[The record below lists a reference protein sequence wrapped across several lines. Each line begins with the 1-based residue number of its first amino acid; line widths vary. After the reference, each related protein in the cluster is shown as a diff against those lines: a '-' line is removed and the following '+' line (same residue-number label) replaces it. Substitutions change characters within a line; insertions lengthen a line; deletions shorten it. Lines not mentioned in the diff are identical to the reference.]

1 MTSLKQV
8 GLVLAALM
16 AATSTGCKTKPK
28 NITPIPGGNASVAGS
43 GSLLGRDSSGTV
55 NGGSDVVTV
64 NAGGDVVTVDESG
77 NIGLSDLEE
86 FENMLMDRDALAA
99 QTVYFEL
106 DRSEIHPDDL
116 SKVEAVAGI
125 LAQDPQNKVLIEGHC
140 DERGTEEY
148 NRALGERRALSV
160 RDALSGL
167 GVSADRVRTMSYGE
181 DRPADP
187 GLNDAAYSRNRR
199 GEFVLLKPKPGS

>member
-8 GLVLAALM
+8 GLVLAALV

-28 NITPIPGGNASVAGS
+28 NITPIPGGSGNVVGS
-43 GSLLGRDSSGTV
+43 GDLLNRDDNSGALG
-55 NGGSDVVTV
+55 N
-64 NAGGDVVTVDESG
+64 GGDVVTVDEHG
-77 NIGLSDLEE
+77 NIGLSGLEE
-86 FENMLMDRDALAA
+86 FENMLMDREALAA

-125 LAQDPQNKVLIEGHC
+125 LAQAAENKVLIEGHC

-160 RDALSGL
+160 RDALVSL
-167 GVSADRVRTMSYGE
+167 SVSADRIRTMSLGE

-187 GLNDAAYSRNRR
+187 GLNDAAYARNRR
-199 GEFVLLKPKPGS
+199 GEFVLLKPKPGN

>member
-8 GLVLAALM
+8 GLVLIALM
-16 AATSTGCKTKPK
+16 AATLTGCKTKPK
-28 NITPIPGGNASVAGS
+28 NITPIPGGNAGVAGS
-43 GSLLGRDSSGTV
+43 GSLLGRDNSGTV
-55 NGGSDVVTV
+55 NG
-64 NAGGDVVTVDESG
+64 GGDVVTVDQSG

-99 QTVYFEL
+99 QTVYFEV

-116 SKVEAVAGI
+116 GKVEAVAGI
-125 LAQDPQNKVLIEGHC
+125 LAQDAQNKVLIEGHC

>member
-55 NGGSDVVTV
+55 NGG
-64 NAGGDVVTVDESG
+64 GDVVTVDQSG
-77 NIGLSDLEE
+77 NIGLSDLDE

-99 QTVYFEL
+99 QTVYFEV

-116 SKVEAVAGI
+116 GKVEAVAGI
-125 LAQDPQNKVLIEGHC
+125 LAQDAQNKVLIEGHC

>member
-8 GLVLAALM
+8 GLVLIALM
-16 AATSTGCKTKPK
+16 AATLTGCKTKPQ
-28 NITPIPGGNASVAGS
+28 NITPIPGGNAGVAGS

-55 NGGSDVVTV
+55 NGG
-64 NAGGDVVTVDESG
+64 GDVVTVDQSG
-77 NIGLSDLEE
+77 NIGLSDLDE
-86 FENMLMDRDALAA
+86 FENMLMDRDALAT

-116 SKVEAVAGI
+116 DKVEAVAGI
-125 LAQDPQNKVLIEGHC
+125 LAQDAQNKVLIEGHC

>member
-28 NITPIPGGNASVAGS
+28 NITPIPGGNSSVAGS

-55 NGGSDVVTV
+55 NGG
-64 NAGGDVVTVDESG
+64 GDVVTVDQSG
-77 NIGLSDLEE
+77 NIGLSGLDE

-99 QTVYFEL
+99 QTVYFEV

-116 SKVEAVAGI
+116 GKVEAVAGI
-125 LAQDPQNKVLIEGHC
+125 LAQDAQNKVLLEGHC
-140 DERGTEEY
+140 DARGTEEY

-167 GVSADRVRTMSYGE
+167 GVSADRVRTMSFGE

-187 GLNDAAYSRNRR
+187 GLNDAAYSPNRR
-199 GEFVLLKPKPGS
+199 GEFVLLKPKPVS

>member
-16 AATSTGCKTKPK
+16 AATSAGCKTKPK
-28 NITPIPGGNASVAGS
+28 NITPIPGGNANVAGT
-43 GSLLGRDSSGTV
+43 GNLLNRD
-55 NGGSDVVTV
+55 NGGKLNS
-64 NAGGDVVTVDESG
+64 GGDVVTIDETG
-77 NIGLSDLEE
+77 NIGLSDLGE

-116 SKVEAVAGI
+116 GKVEAVAGI
-125 LAQDPQNKVLIEGHC
+125 LAQDAQNKVLIEGHC

-160 RDALSGL
+160 RDALAGL
-167 GVSADRVRTMSYGE
+167 GVSADRIRTMSFGE

-187 GLNDAAYSRNRR
+187 GLDDAAYSRNRR
-199 GEFVLLKPKPGS
+199 GEFVLLKPKLGS

>member
-1 MTSLKQV
+1 M
-8 GLVLAALM
+8 
-16 AATSTGCKTKPK
+16 
-28 NITPIPGGNASVAGS
+28 AGS

-55 NGGSDVVTV
+55 NGG
-64 NAGGDVVTVDESG
+64 GDVVTVDQSG
-77 NIGLSDLEE
+77 NIGLSGLDE

-99 QTVYFEL
+99 QTVYFEV

-116 SKVEAVAGI
+116 GKVEAVAGI
-125 LAQDPQNKVLIEGHC
+125 LAQDAQNKVLIEGHC

-167 GVSADRVRTMSYGE
+167 GVSADRVRTMSFGE

>member
-8 GLVLAALM
+8 GLVLVALM

-28 NITPIPGGNASVAGS
+28 NITPIPGGNSSVAGS

-55 NGGSDVVTV
+55 NGE
-64 NAGGDVVTVDESG
+64 GDVVTVDQSG
-77 NIGLSDLEE
+77 NIGLSGLDE

-99 QTVYFEL
+99 QTVYFEV

-116 SKVEAVAGI
+116 GKVEAVAGI
-125 LAQDPQNKVLIEGHC
+125 LAQDAQNKVLIEGHC

-167 GVSADRVRTMSYGE
+167 GVSADRVRTMSFGE

>member
-28 NITPIPGGNASVAGS
+28 NITPIPGGNSSVAGS

-55 NGGSDVVTV
+55 NGG
-64 NAGGDVVTVDESG
+64 GDVVTVDQSG
-77 NIGLSDLEE
+77 NIGLSGLDE

-99 QTVYFEL
+99 QTVYFEV

-116 SKVEAVAGI
+116 GKVEAVAGI
-125 LAQDPQNKVLIEGHC
+125 LAQDAQNKVLIEGHC

-148 NRALGERRALSV
+148 NRALGERRALRV

-167 GVSADRVRTMSYGE
+167 GVSADRVRTMSFGE

>member
-55 NGGSDVVTV
+55 NGG
-64 NAGGDVVTVDESG
+64 GDVVTVDQSG
-77 NIGLSDLEE
+77 NIGLSDLDE

-99 QTVYFEL
+99 QTVYFEV

-116 SKVEAVAGI
+116 GKVEAVAGI
-125 LAQDPQNKVLIEGHC
+125 LAQDAQNKVLIEGHC

-167 GVSADRVRTMSYGE
+167 GISADRVRTMSFGE

>member
-8 GLVLAALM
+8 GLVLIALM
-16 AATSTGCKTKPK
+16 AATLTGCKTKPK
-28 NITPIPGGNASVAGS
+28 NITPIPGGNAGVAGS

-55 NGGSDVVTV
+55 NGG
-64 NAGGDVVTVDESG
+64 GDVVTVDQSG
-77 NIGLSDLEE
+77 NIGLSDLGE

-99 QTVYFEL
+99 QTVYFEV

-116 SKVEAVAGI
+116 GKVEAVAGI
-125 LAQDPQNKVLIEGHC
+125 LAQDAQNKVLIEGHC

>member
-28 NITPIPGGNASVAGS
+28 NITPIPGGNANVAGV
-43 GSLLGRDSSGTV
+43 GSLINRDNSGTV
-55 NGGSDVVTV
+55 NGG
-64 NAGGDVVTVDESG
+64 GDVVTIDESG
-77 NIGLSDLEE
+77 NMGLSDLEE

-116 SKVEAVAGI
+116 GKVEAVAGI
-125 LAQDPQNKVLIEGHC
+125 LAQDAQNKVLIEGHC

-167 GVSADRVRTMSYGE
+167 GVNADRIRTMSFGE

>member
-55 NGGSDVVTV
+55 NGG
-64 NAGGDVVTVDESG
+64 GDVVTVDQSG
-77 NIGLSDLEE
+77 NIGLSDLDD

-160 RDALSGL
+160 RDALVDL
-167 GVSADRVRTMSYGE
+167 GVSADRVRTMSLGE
-181 DRPADP
+181 DRPADT
-187 GLNDAAYSRNRR
+187 GLDDAAFARNRR
-199 GEFVLLKPKPGS
+199 GEFVLLKPKPGN

>member
-8 GLVLAALM
+8 GLVLVALM

-28 NITPIPGGNASVAGS
+28 NITPIPGGNSSVAGS

-55 NGGSDVVTV
+55 NGG
-64 NAGGDVVTVDESG
+64 GDVVTVDQSG
-77 NIGLSDLEE
+77 NIGLSGLDE

-99 QTVYFEL
+99 QTVYFEV

-116 SKVEAVAGI
+116 GKVEAVAGI
-125 LAQDPQNKVLIEGHC
+125 LAQDAQNKVLIEGHC

-167 GVSADRVRTMSYGE
+167 GISADRVRTMSFGE

>member
-28 NITPIPGGNASVAGS
+28 NITPIPGGNANVAGT
-43 GSLLGRDSSGTV
+43 GNLLNRD
-55 NGGSDVVTV
+55 NGGKLNS
-64 NAGGDVVTVDESG
+64 GGDVVTIDETG
-77 NIGLSDLEE
+77 NIGLSDLGE

-116 SKVEAVAGI
+116 DKVEAVAGI
-125 LAQDPQNKVLIEGHC
+125 LAQDAQNKVLIEGHC

>member
-1 MTSLKQV
+1 MTIAKQV
-8 GLVLAALM
+8 GIILVTLM
-16 AATSTGCKTKPK
+16 AATSAGCKTKPK
-28 NITPIPGGNASVAGS
+28 NITPIPGGNANVAGT
-43 GSLLGRDSSGTV
+43 GNLLNRD
-55 NGGSDVVTV
+55 NGGKLNS
-64 NAGGDVVTVDESG
+64 GGDVVTIDETG
-77 NIGLSDLEE
+77 NIGLSDLGE

-116 SKVEAVAGI
+116 GKVEAVAGI
-125 LAQDPQNKVLIEGHC
+125 LAQDAQNKVLIEGHC

-160 RDALSGL
+160 RDALAGL
-167 GVSADRVRTMSYGE
+167 GVSADRIRTMSFGE

-187 GLNDAAYSRNRR
+187 GLDDAAYSRNRR

>member
-28 NITPIPGGNASVAGS
+28 NITPIPGGNSSVAGS

-55 NGGSDVVTV
+55 NGG
-64 NAGGDVVTVDESG
+64 GDVVTVDQSG
-77 NIGLSDLEE
+77 NIGLSGLDE
-86 FENMLMDRDALAA
+86 FENMLMERDALAA
-99 QTVYFEL
+99 QTVYFEV

-116 SKVEAVAGI
+116 GKVEAVAGI
-125 LAQDPQNKVLIEGHC
+125 LAQDAQNKVLIEGHC

-167 GVSADRVRTMSYGE
+167 GVSADRVRTMSFGE

>member
-8 GLVLAALM
+8 GLVLAALV

-55 NGGSDVVTV
+55 NGG
-64 NAGGDVVTVDESG
+64 GDVVTVDQSG

>member
-16 AATSTGCKTKPK
+16 AATSAGCKTKPK
-28 NITPIPGGNASVAGS
+28 NITPIPGGNANVAGT
-43 GSLLGRDSSGTV
+43 GNLLNRD
-55 NGGSDVVTV
+55 NGGKLNS
-64 NAGGDVVTVDESG
+64 GGDVVTIDETG
-77 NIGLSDLEE
+77 NIGLSDLGE

-99 QTVYFEL
+99 QPVYFEL

-116 SKVEAVAGI
+116 GKVEAVAGI
-125 LAQDPQNKVLIEGHC
+125 LAQDAQNKVLIEGHC

-160 RDALSGL
+160 RDALAGL
-167 GVSADRVRTMSYGE
+167 GVSADRIRTMSFGE

-187 GLNDAAYSRNRR
+187 GLDDAAYSRNRR

>member
-28 NITPIPGGNASVAGS
+28 NITPIPGGNAGVAGS

-55 NGGSDVVTV
+55 NGG
-64 NAGGDVVTVDESG
+64 GDVVTVDQSG
-77 NIGLSDLEE
+77 NIGLSDLDE
-86 FENMLMDRDALAA
+86 FENMLMDRDALAT

-116 SKVEAVAGI
+116 DKVEAVAGI
-125 LAQDPQNKVLIEGHC
+125 LAQDAQNKVLIEGHC

>member
-8 GLVLAALM
+8 GLVLVALM

-28 NITPIPGGNASVAGS
+28 NITPIPGGNSSVAGS
-43 GSLLGRDSSGTV
+43 GSLLGRDSSGTI
-55 NGGSDVVTV
+55 NG
-64 NAGGDVVTVDESG
+64 GGDVVTVDQSG
-77 NIGLSDLEE
+77 NIGLSGLDE

-99 QTVYFEL
+99 QTVYFEV

-116 SKVEAVAGI
+116 GKVEAVAGI
-125 LAQDPQNKVLIEGHC
+125 LAQDAQNKVLIEGHC

-167 GVSADRVRTMSYGE
+167 GVSADRVRTMSFGE

-187 GLNDAAYSRNRR
+187 NLNDAAYSRNRR

>member
-16 AATSTGCKTKPK
+16 VATSTGCKTKPK
-28 NITPIPGGNASVAGS
+28 NITPIPGGNSSVAGS

-55 NGGSDVVTV
+55 ND
-64 NAGGDVVTVDESG
+64 GGDVVTVDQSG
-77 NIGLSDLEE
+77 NIGLSGLDE

-99 QTVYFEL
+99 QTVYFEV

-116 SKVEAVAGI
+116 GKVEAVAGI
-125 LAQDPQNKVLIEGHC
+125 LAQDAQNKVLIEGHC

-167 GVSADRVRTMSYGE
+167 GVSADRVRTMSFGE

-187 GLNDAAYSRNRR
+187 DLNDAAYSRNRR
-199 GEFVLLKPKPGS
+199 GEFVLLKPKPGG

>member
-8 GLVLAALM
+8 GLVLIALM
-16 AATSTGCKTKPK
+16 AATLTGCKTKPK
-28 NITPIPGGNASVAGS
+28 NITPIPGGNAGVAGS

-55 NGGSDVVTV
+55 NGG
-64 NAGGDVVTVDESG
+64 GDVVTVDQSG

-86 FENMLMDRDALAA
+86 FENMLMERDALAA
-99 QTVYFEL
+99 QTVYFEV

-116 SKVEAVAGI
+116 GKVEAVAGI
-125 LAQDPQNKVLIEGHC
+125 LAQDAQNKVLIEGHC

-148 NRALGERRALSV
+148 NRALGERRALSG

-187 GLNDAAYSRNRR
+187 GRNDAAYSRNRR

>member
-8 GLVLAALM
+8 GLVLAAIM
-16 AATSTGCKTKPK
+16 AATSAGCKTKPK
-28 NITPIPGGNASVAGS
+28 NITPIPGGNANVAGT
-43 GSLLGRDSSGTV
+43 GNLLNRD
-55 NGGSDVVTV
+55 NGGKLNS
-64 NAGGDVVTVDESG
+64 GGDVVTIDETG
-77 NIGLSDLEE
+77 NIGLSDLGE

-116 SKVEAVAGI
+116 GKVEAVAGI
-125 LAQDPQNKVLIEGHC
+125 LAQDAQNKVLIEGHC
-140 DERGTEEY
+140 AERGTEEY

-160 RDALSGL
+160 RDAQAGL
-167 GVSADRVRTMSYGE
+167 GVSADRIRTMSFGE

-187 GLNDAAYSRNRR
+187 GLDDAAYSRNRR

>member
-8 GLVLAALM
+8 GLVLIALM

-55 NGGSDVVTV
+55 NGG
-64 NAGGDVVTVDESG
+64 GDVVTVDQSG
-77 NIGLSDLEE
+77 NIGLSDLDE
-86 FENMLMDRDALAA
+86 FENMLMDRDALAT

-116 SKVEAVAGI
+116 DKVEAVAGI
-125 LAQDPQNKVLIEGHC
+125 LAQDAQNKVLIEGHC